1 VSEPYHLLI
10 DSGNTF
16 IKSGRYRPQGTDAHE
31 AMIESGHTLHNET
44 PSLRNLYRRW
54 PRPDRIVISNVAGT
68 KARGAILRTLEAWP
82 NPPQPYWLTSLP
94 EQCGVTNGYR
104 NPAQLGTD
112 RWAALIGARHLYPD
126 RAVLVATCGTATTL
140 DLLAANGKFLGGCIM
155 PGLGLMI
162 RSLHEGTAGLPDAD
176 GEYADH
182 PDHTVDAIV
191 SGCQHAQAGAVERL
205 FHRNAPHHQG
215 LMCIISGGAARAMAP
230 RLAIPFTQVDN
241 LVIEGLYQISK
252 SLSP

>member
-1 VSEPYHLLI
+1 MSADPYFLLI

-16 IKSGRYRPQGTDAHE
+16 IKSGRYRPSGANAQE
-31 AMIESGHTLHNET
+31 AMIESGHTLHGET

-54 PRPDRIVISNVAGT
+54 PTPGRIIISNVAGT
-68 KARGAILRTLEAWP
+68 KARGAILRTLEAWEDAP
-82 NPPQPYWLTSLP
+82 APYWVTSLP
-94 EQCGVTNGYR
+94 DQCGVTNGYR

-112 RWAALIGARHLYPD
+112 RWAALIGAKHLFPG
-126 RAVLVATCGTATTL
+126 RAVLVVTCGTATTI
-140 DLLAANGKFLGGCIM
+140 DLLSAQGHFEGGCIM

-182 PDHTVDAIV
+182 PTHTVDAIV

-205 FHRNAPHHQG
+205 YLRHQQQHPN
-215 LMCIISGGAARAMAP
+215 LLCLISGGAAKAMAP
-230 RLAIPFTQVDN
+230 RLTVAHTLYDN
-241 LVIEGLYQISK
+241 LVIEGLFEIAK
-252 SLSP
+252 S